1 VCERKDI
8 RFHFTMEKLH
18 QKRYKGERR
27 ENNYGIIIIII
38 KRSAKADPLK

>member
-1 VCERKDI
+1 
-8 RFHFTMEKLH
+8 MEKLH

-27 ENNYGIIIIII
+27 ENNYDIIIII